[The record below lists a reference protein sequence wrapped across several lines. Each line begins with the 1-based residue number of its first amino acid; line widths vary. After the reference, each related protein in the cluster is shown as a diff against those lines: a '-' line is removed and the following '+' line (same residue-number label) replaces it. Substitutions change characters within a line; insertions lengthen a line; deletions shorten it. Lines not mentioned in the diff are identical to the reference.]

1 MSFLTSVLSGICIL
15 YIFIIAYSVYKFI
28 INDSVGQIWY
38 YLTCYSFGALFTL
51 RFLSLV
57 SVTNKAINV
66 YGFEIPVTKSVA
78 KTDVFNMIRSVC
90 SADSDTIMTL
100 FFMNIILYLIVL
112 FVLKMVTNM
121 NTFRI
126 KSVFYCFLLLLLVSK
141 TVKVG
146 VSFEAYFTLLV
157 FAIALYLFSFFGKNI
172 LKNIRQSLRES
183 INSYR
188 RNKNSVEQ
196 SKRSNYNKNSHH
208 TRLNGEYYEKENA
221 NGDSK

>member
-1 MSFLTSVLSGICIL
+1 MSFLTSVLTGICIL
-15 YIFIIAYSVYKFI
+15 YIFIIAYSIYKFI

-100 FFMNIILYLIVL
+100 FFINIILYLIVL

-172 LKNIRQSLRES
+172 FKNIRQSLKES
-183 INSYR
+183 RNSYH
-188 RNKNSVEQ
+188 RNKNSEQ
-196 SKRSNYNKNSHH
+196 IKRSNYDKNSHH

>member
-100 FFMNIILYLIVL
+100 FFINIILYLIVL

-172 LKNIRQSLRES
+172 LKNIRQSLKES
-183 INSYR
+183 RNSYH
-188 RNKNSVEQ
+188 RNKNSEQ
-196 SKRSNYNKNSHH
+196 IKRSNYDKNSHH